1 MIKNKPTSCR
11 SIRYAIRGR
20 ILLCGLVLYCLLG
33 TSASPLQA
41 GYIYPLQIF
50 TNNGSFSDSPD
61 LNLYAEVTDPAT
73 GQVDFTF
80 HNESLVN
87 SCISEIYFEDGLLLG
102 SADITEGP
110 ETLFHYSAKPKNP
123 PGCNMLEP
131 LFVTTEGLSFDSEPA
146 PPKNGINPGEW
157 VRITFDLE
165 NGGTFETV
173 INELNTGALRIAAHI
188 IALPDGSSESAVTV
202 PEPATICL
210 LGLGSLVLLR
220 RRRSTA
226 L

>member
-1 MIKNKPTSCR
+1 MIKNKPTSCLNVPH
-11 SIRYAIRGR
+11 AIRGR
-20 ILLCGLVLYCLLG
+20 LLLCSIVLYCLLG

-50 TNNGSFSDSPD
+50 TNNGSYSDSLD
-61 LNLYAEVTDPAT
+61 LDLYVKVTDPAT

-80 HNESLVN
+80 HNDSSIN
-87 SCISEIYFEDGLLLG
+87 SCLSEIYFEDGLLLG
-102 SADITEGP
+102 SASITYGP
-110 ETLFHYSAKPKNP
+110 QTLFDYSARPKNP
-123 PGCNMLEP
+123 PGCYTLEP
-131 LFVTTEGLSFDSEPA
+131 LFMTTEGLSFDSEPA
-146 PPKNGINPGEW
+146 PPKNGISPDEW

-188 IALPDGSSESAVTV
+188 ISLPDGSSESAVNV

-210 LGLGSLVLLR
+210 LGFGSLVLLR

>member
-1 MIKNKPTSCR
+1 MIKNEPISCP
-11 SIRYAIRGR
+11 SMRYATSGR
-20 ILLCGLVLYCLLG
+20 ILLCCLVLYCLLA

-50 TNNGSFSDSPD
+50 TTNGSFYDSSD
-61 LNLYAEVTDPAT
+61 LNLYVEVTDPAT

-80 HNESLVN
+80 NNESLVT

-102 SADITEGP
+102 SATITEGP

-123 PGCNMLEP
+123 PGCNTLEP
-131 LFVTTEGLSFDSEPA
+131 IFITTEDFSFDSEPA
-146 PPKNGINPGEW
+146 PPKNGISPDEW

-165 NGGTFETV
+165 NGGTFATV

-188 IALPDGSSESAVTV
+188 ISLPDGSSESAVNV

-210 LGLGSLVLLR
+210 LGLGTMVLLR